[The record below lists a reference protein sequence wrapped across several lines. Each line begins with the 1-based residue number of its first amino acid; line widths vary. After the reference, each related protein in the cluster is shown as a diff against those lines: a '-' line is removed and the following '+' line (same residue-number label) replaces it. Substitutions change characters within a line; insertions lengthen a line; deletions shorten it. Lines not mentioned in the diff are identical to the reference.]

1 MPHAIAVP
9 QPPQPQGGLAAAAS
23 SSLWGW
29 SQMVHQALLRLGLPT
44 VLISEPYTSS
54 LVESL
59 TNEARFWTRTN
70 TEKHG

>member
-29 SQMVHQALLRLGLPT
+29 SQMVHQALLRLDLPT
-44 VLISEPYTSS
+44 VLVSG
-54 LVESL
+54 L
-59 TNEARFWTRTN
+59 
-70 TEKHG
+70 